1 MRRLLLLSG
10 LVALGVAAAA
20 AAAAQPSA
28 EAQAAAA
35 IREAGALAARI
46 RGFHRWQG
54 FTPPPPGYCATM
66 REGEAVLKE
75 LARLSGLAVLYRRPG
90 FALSLQAAADPLSDA
105 LDEEEE
111 VNQQADVA
119 WTEYPCPRLTPHPR
133 RAFVLGVVGPR
144 MAFCRAKATALRVS
158 FAARRSV
165 MQQCLRIPG
174 T

>member
-1 MRRLLLLSG
+1 MLLAG
-10 LVALGVAAAA
+10 IVALGVAAATKA
-20 AAAAQPSA
+20 AGQPSA
-28 EAQAAAA
+28 EASANTAM
-35 IREAGALAARI
+35 REAGVLAARI

-54 FTPPPPGYCATM
+54 LTPPPPDYCVTM
-66 REGEAVLKE
+66 REGEAVIKE

-90 FALSLQAAADPLSDA
+90 YSLALQAAGDPLSDA

-111 VNQQADVA
+111 VNQQADVK
-119 WTEYPCPRLTPHPR
+119 WTTYPCPTPTPHPR
-133 RAFVLGVVGPR
+133 RAYVLAVVGPR
-144 MAFCRAKATALRVS
+144 MGFCRAKATALRVS